1 MSGPWYAGWSRIV
14 VAVIAAWRIWAE
26 LKTVWPTVAVGR
38 EILLRHLWWERG
50 LDDQGGPDR
59 LPRRDR

>member
-26 LKTVWPTVAVGR
+26 LKTVWPTAAVGR
-38 EILLRHLWWERG
+38 EILLRYLWGDAGWTVKG
-50 LDDQGGPDR
+50 SQIP
-59 LPRRDR
+59 PRRDQ